1 MKYTGGDTMHQHS
14 QFSKLFTYI
23 RTGLCLLPLALASAQ
38 ANAVTLGAYNVKLDQ
53 TSVSGISAG
62 ANMAVQFGIAYS
74 SIIKGVGVIS
84 GGPYDCAQNDMNT
97 ALSTC
102 MIGSPTT
109 TNLISTTNS
118 WASYGYIDPTV
129 NIAKQKIWMFH
140 GYNDGVI
147 KATVEDA
154 LYTFYKHYTDA
165 GNIYYKNNLNAG
177 HAMVTSSY
185 GTTCTASGG
194 KYVNNCGYDAAGLLL
209 EHIYGALN
217 PKNTGTLS
225 GTIVQFNQSAFY
237 AYPADISM
245 AATGYAYVPASCAAQ
260 QPCRVHIA
268 LHGCQQNAAA
278 VGNAFYANAG
288 YNQWADTNN
297 MIVLYP
303 QATSSSLAPLN
314 PNACFDWWGYNG
326 SNYAQKG
333 GKQIAMIKAM
343 LTKLAANYNGWSS
356 TPGGSFGAPSNLVAA
371 DSSASRVALY
381 WNPVGGAAGYNV
393 YRNSCS
399 GCGFTKV
406 NATLVTSP
414 SYADSGLSPTSTYY
428 YYVTAVSSANV
439 ESPVSATVS
448 KTTAATPPLCD
459 PYLRD
464 NYTQW
469 LEGRADMWW
478 GFDYARGSG
487 QYMGM
492 GDVYDATNLIQ
503 TRLGYYV
510 IGTCN

>member
-1 MKYTGGDTMHQHS
+1 M
-14 QFSKLFTYI
+14 
-23 RTGLCLLPLALASAQ
+23 LLMLASVQ
-38 ANAVTLGAYNVKLDQ
+38 ANATALGSYNVRLDQ

-62 ANMAVQFGIAYS
+62 ANMAVQFGVANS

-84 GGPYDCAQNDMNT
+84 GGPYYCAHDDMTT
-97 ALSTC
+97 ALGTC
-102 MIGSPTT
+102 MIGSPSTT
-109 TNLISTTNS
+109 SLISTTDK
-118 WASYGYIDPTV
+118 WATAGYIDSTS
-129 NIAKQKIWMFH
+129 NIARQKIWMFH

-177 HAMVTSSY
+177 HAMVTSGY
-185 GTTCTASGG
+185 GTPCTSSGG
-194 KYVNNCGYDAAGLLL
+194 KYVNNCNYDAAGLLFA
-209 EHIYGALN
+209 HIYGALN

-225 GTIVQFNQSAFY
+225 GTIVQFSQSAFRQ
-237 AYPADISM
+237 YPADISM
-245 AATGYAYVPASCAAQ
+245 ADTGYAYVPAACAAQ

-278 VGNAFYANAG
+278 VGDAFYAHGG

-297 MIVLYP
+297 IIVLYP

-333 GKQIAMIKAM
+333 GAQIAMIKAM
-343 LTKLAANYNGWSS
+343 LTKLAANYTGWNLIPSG
-356 TPGGSFGAPSNLVAA
+356 TFGAPANVVAA
-371 DSSASRVALY
+371 DSSASRIALY
-381 WNPVGGAAGYNV
+381 WNAVNGAIGYNV
-393 YRNSCS
+393 YRSNCT
-399 GCGFTKV
+399 GCGFSKL
-406 NATLVTSP
+406 NAALVTSP
-414 SYADSGLSPTSTYY
+414 SYADSGLSATTTYS
-428 YYVTAVSSANV
+428 YYVTAVSNTNV
-439 ESPVSATVS
+439 ESAASAKVS
-448 KTTAATPPLCD
+448 KATAATPPFCD

-478 GFDYARGSG
+478 GFDYAKGSG

-503 TRLGYYV
+503 TKLGYYV